1 MEDSVDCPVAQ
12 GRLQLYVDDPTLTL
26 RGSMAQQQAAV
37 DVVLLWWLC
46 LGIPLAWSKGSF
58 MNGREAHEWIGVR
71 FWSPEPGAAT
81 LSVSGSFLES
91 LLDIACMFT
100 ASSPRTASLRDAHL
114 LCGKAGR
121 LAQVVPEAK
130 PFVGQ
135 LFAALAAS
143 LRSLSLG
150 LREAPPRKVAKKRF
164 RTAASWLV
172 SLLRGQPFRL
182 EHTIFL
188 RSQLV
193 PREEAHVEF
202 DASPW
207 GGAFVFFEG
216 SEVMEYGITIWDAD
230 SAGKLGISPGLPKW
244 QTFWELATS
253 RPLSALARRSSC
265 SSAFVRLV

>member
-12 GRLQLYVDDPTLTL
+12 GRLKLYVDDPALTL
-26 RGSMAQQQAAV
+26 RGDIDQQQTAI
-37 DVVLLWWLC
+37 DIVLLWWPC

-81 LSVSGSFLES
+81 LSVSGSLLES
-91 LLDIACMFT
+91 LLDIASKFI
-100 ASSPRTASLRDAHL
+100 SSLPRTASLRDAHL

-121 LAQVVPEAK
+121 LARVVPAAK

-150 LREAPPRKVAKKRF
+150 LREAPPPRKVAKKRF
-164 RTAASWLV
+164 RTAATWLV
-172 SLLRGQPFRL
+172 SLLRHQPFRL
-182 EHTIFL
+182 EHIIFL

-207 GGAFVFFEG
+207 GGAFVFIEG
-216 SEVMEYGITIWDAD
+216 
-230 SAGKLGISPGLPKW
+230 
-244 QTFWELATS
+244 
-253 RPLSALARRSSC
+253 
-265 SSAFVRLV
+265 